1 MLNYI
6 TSVQPGKRMEIPD
19 GRQKGA
25 ELFVK
30 ASWGIV
36 EEERAVE

>member
-1 MLNYI
+1 MLNY
-6 TSVQPGKRMEIPD
+6 TTNVQSGKRMEIPD
-19 GRQKGA
+19 GRQEGA

-30 ASWGIV
+30 ASWGVV